1 LSLAL
6 TLHHNFYLH
15 LEIILSSKSLRTMKR
30 ILSALAFAA
39 LVSTFA
45 TAQSTAAP
53 TAAPAKT
60 SKAAKKAA
68 KAAAAA
74 AATPAPVKV
83 TAVSAPVM
91 ENHTPAVTAAPTV
104 VETPVEKAKIGGPVM
119 TFEKTE
125 VDYGTISQ
133 GADPLRRFKFKNT
146 GTEPLVIKNA
156 RGSCG
161 CTVPSF
167 KKEPIAPGETSEIEV
182 RYDTQRIGDFQ
193 KSVTIDTNEGEQPRV
208 LMIKGH
214 VNEKV
219 AEAGVPVNAPSLISA
234 PKQ

>member
-1 LSLAL
+1 
-6 TLHHNFYLH
+6 
-15 LEIILSSKSLRTMKR
+15 MKR
-30 ILSALAFAA
+30 ILSAFAFAA
-39 LVSTFA
+39 LVSTFS
-45 TAQSTAAP
+45 TAQTVAP
-53 TAAPAKT
+53 AAAPAV
-60 SKAAKKAA
+60 S
-68 KAAAAA
+68 
-74 AATPAPVKV
+74 
-83 TAVSAPVM
+83 VSAP
-91 ENHTPAVTAAPTV
+91 
-104 VETPVEKAKIGGPVM
+104 EKAKIGGPVM

-125 VDYGTISQ
+125 IDYGTIAQ

-182 RYDTQRIGDFQ
+182 RYDTQRIGDFS
-193 KSVTIDTNEGEQPRV
+193 KSVTIETNEGDQARV
-208 LMIKGH
+208 LMIKGK

-219 AEAGVPVNAPSLISA
+219 VEAGVPANAPSLISA

>member
-1 LSLAL
+1 LQQQ
-6 TLHHNFYLH
+6 NFLIGKSFYH
-15 LEIILSSKSLRTMKR
+15 QKSLRTMKR

-45 TAQSTAAP
+45 TAQ
-53 TAAPAKT
+53 TAAPA
-60 SKAAKKAA
+60 
-68 KAAAAA
+68 
-74 AATPAPVKV
+74 PVQV
-83 TAVSAPVM
+83 QAVEA
-91 ENHTPAVTAAPTV
+91 
-104 VETPVEKAKIGGPVM
+104 EKAKIGGPVM

-125 VDYGTISQ
+125 IDYGTIAQ
-133 GADPLRRFKFKNT
+133 GADPLRKFKFKNT
-146 GTEPLVIKNA
+146 GTEPLTIKNA

-161 CTVPSF
+161 CTVPSY

-193 KSVTIDTNEGEQPRV
+193 KSITIETNEGEQPRV
-208 LMIKGH
+208 LMIKGK

-219 AEAGVPVNAPSLISA
+219 VEAGVPANAPSLISA

>member
-1 LSLAL
+1 
-6 TLHHNFYLH
+6 
-15 LEIILSSKSLRTMKR
+15 MKR
-30 ILSALAFAA
+30 ILSAVVFAA
-39 LVSTFA
+39 LVCTFA
-45 TAQSTAAP
+45 TAQ
-53 TAAPAKT
+53 TAAPATPAAAQVSKKAA
-60 SKAAKKAA
+60 KAAKKAA
-68 KAAAAA
+68 KAAQTAAEVTTAVAPAAA
-74 AATPAPVKV
+74 VTVAPTMPA
-83 TAVSAPVM
+83 
-91 ENHTPAVTAAPTV
+91 AAPV
-104 VETPVEKAKIGGPVM
+104 VETTVGGEKVKVGGPVM

-125 VDYGTISQ
+125 VDYGTIAQ
-133 GADPLRRFKFKNT
+133 GSDPLRRFKFKNT
-146 GTEPLVIKNA
+146 GTEPLIIKNA

-161 CTVPSF
+161 CTVPSY
-167 KKEPIAPGETSEIEV
+167 KKEPIAPGESSDIEV

>member
-1 LSLAL
+1 
-6 TLHHNFYLH
+6 
-15 LEIILSSKSLRTMKR
+15 MKR
-30 ILSALAFAA
+30 ILSAFAFAA
-39 LVSTFA
+39 LLSTFA
-45 TAQSTAAP
+45 TAQHSHTTTP
-53 TAAPAKT
+53 
-60 SKAAKKAA
+60 
-68 KAAAAA
+68 
-74 AATPAPVKV
+74 AATATPEVAVVATETAKV
-83 TAVSAPVM
+83 
-91 ENHTPAVTAAPTV
+91 
-104 VETPVEKAKIGGPVM
+104 GGPVM

-125 VDYGTISQ
+125 MDYGTIAQ
-133 GADPLRRFKFKNT
+133 GSDPLRRFKFKNT

-182 RYDTQRIGDFQ
+182 RYDTQRPGDFS
-193 KSVTIDTNEGEQPRV
+193 KSVTIETNEGEQARV

>member
-1 LSLAL
+1 
-6 TLHHNFYLH
+6 
-15 LEIILSSKSLRTMKR
+15 MKR
-30 ILSALAFAA
+30 ILSAFAFAA
-39 LVSTFA
+39 LISTFA
-45 TAQSTAAP
+45 TAQHSHDTP
-53 TAAPAKT
+53 APAT
-60 SKAAKKAA
+60 
-68 KAAAAA
+68 
-74 AATPAPVKV
+74 ATPAV
-83 TAVSAPVM
+83 
-91 ENHTPAVTAAPTV
+91 EAAP
-104 VETPVEKAKIGGPVM
+104 AKIGGPVM

-125 VDYGTISQ
+125 MDYGTIAQ

-182 RYDTQRIGDFQ
+182 RYDTQRVGDFS
-193 KSVTIDTNEGEQPRV
+193 KSITIETNEGEQPRM
-208 LMIKGH
+208 LMIKGK

>member
-1 LSLAL
+1 
-6 TLHHNFYLH
+6 
-15 LEIILSSKSLRTMKR
+15 MKR
-30 ILSALAFAA
+30 ILSAVVFAA

-45 TAQSTAAP
+45 TAQ
-53 TAAPAKT
+53 TAAPAAVKT

-68 KAAAAA
+68 KAAAATVVTSP
-74 AATPAPVKV
+74 AATIVTPAAPVALPTQAVAEPTMATPSADKV
-83 TAVSAPVM
+83 
-91 ENHTPAVTAAPTV
+91 
-104 VETPVEKAKIGGPVM
+104 KIGGPVM

-125 VDYGTISQ
+125 VDYGTIVQ

-146 GTEPLVIKNA
+146 GTEPLIIKNA

-161 CTVPSF
+161 CTVPSY
-167 KKEPIAPGETSEIEV
+167 KKEPIAPGESSEIEV

-193 KSVTIDTNEGEQPRV
+193 KSVTIETNEVIGDQTQSRV
-208 LMIKGH
+208 LMIKGK

>member
-1 LSLAL
+1 
-6 TLHHNFYLH
+6 
-15 LEIILSSKSLRTMKR
+15 MKR
-30 ILSALAFAA
+30 ILSAVVFAA

-45 TAQSTAAP
+45 TAQQAVT
-53 TAAPAKT
+53 PAV
-60 SKAAKKAA
+60 
-68 KAAAAA
+68 
-74 AATPAPVKV
+74 ATPEV
-83 TAVSAPVM
+83 
-91 ENHTPAVTAAPTV
+91 AVTAAAT
-104 VETPVEKAKIGGPVM
+104 AKVGGPVM

-125 VDYGTISQ
+125 VDYGTIAQ

-193 KSVTIDTNEGEQPRV
+193 KSVTIETNEGDQARV

>member
-1 LSLAL
+1 VRRVL
-6 TLHHNFYLH
+6 TLQPQFKIFGKSFYH
-15 LEIILSSKSLRTMKR
+15 QKKSLRTMKR
-30 ILSALAFAA
+30 ILSAFAFAA

-45 TAQSTAAP
+45 TAQQATTPATATPEVAV
-53 TAAPAKT
+53 T
-60 SKAAKKAA
+60 
-68 KAAAAA
+68 AAAAA
-74 AATPAPVKV
+74 KV
-83 TAVSAPVM
+83 
-91 ENHTPAVTAAPTV
+91 
-104 VETPVEKAKIGGPVM
+104 GGPVM

-125 VDYGTISQ
+125 IDYGTIAQ

-182 RYDTQRIGDFQ
+182 RYDTQRVGDFS
-193 KSVTIDTNEGEQPRV
+193 KSVTIETNEGEQARV

>member
-1 LSLAL
+1 
-6 TLHHNFYLH
+6 

-45 TAQSTAAP
+45 TAQSAP
-53 TAAPAKT
+53 AAAPAKT
-60 SKAAKKAA
+60 TKAAKKAA
-68 KAAAAA
+68 KLAAEAAAKT
-74 AATPAPVKV
+74 AATTPVAVQAGPAVV
-83 TAVSAPVM
+83 AAPTV
-91 ENHTPAVTAAPTV
+91 PVTAAPTM
-104 VETPVEKAKIGGPVM
+104 EAAPTEKAKIGGPVM

-125 VDYGTISQ
+125 VDYGTITQ
-133 GADPLRRFKFKNT
+133 GSDPLRRFKFKNT
-146 GTEPLVIKNA
+146 GTEPLIIKNA

-161 CTVPSF
+161 CTVPSY
-167 KKEPIAPGETSEIEV
+167 KKEPIAPGESSDIEV

-208 LMIKGH
+208 LMIKGK

>member
-1 LSLAL
+1 
-6 TLHHNFYLH
+6 
-15 LEIILSSKSLRTMKR
+15 
-30 ILSALAFAA
+30 

-45 TAQSTAAP
+45 SAQTQVAAP
-53 TAAPAKT
+53 EVT
-60 SKAAKKAA
+60 
-68 KAAAAA
+68 AAAA
-74 AATPAPVKV
+74 
-83 TAVSAPVM
+83 
-91 ENHTPAVTAAPTV
+91 
-104 VETPVEKAKIGGPVM
+104 EKAKVGGAVM

-125 VDYGTISQ
+125 VDYGTITQ

-146 GTEPLVIKNA
+146 GTEPLIIKNA

-161 CTVPSF
+161 CTVPSY
-167 KKEPIAPGETSEIEV
+167 KKEPIAPGESSDIEV

-193 KSVTIDTNEGEQPRV
+193 KSVTIDTNEGDQPRV

>member
-1 LSLAL
+1 
-6 TLHHNFYLH
+6 

-45 TAQSTAAP
+45 TAQSAP
-53 TAAPAKT
+53 AAAPAKT
-60 SKAAKKAA
+60 TKAAKKAA
-68 KAAAAA
+68 KLAAEAAAKT
-74 AATPAPVKV
+74 AATTPVAVQAGPAVV
-83 TAVSAPVM
+83 AAPTV
-91 ENHTPAVTAAPTV
+91 PVTAAPTM
-104 VETPVEKAKIGGPVM
+104 EAAPTEKAKIGGPVM

-125 VDYGTISQ
+125 VDYGTITQ
-133 GADPLRRFKFKNT
+133 GSDPLRRFKFKNT
-146 GTEPLVIKNA
+146 GTEPLVIKDA

-193 KSVTIDTNEGEQPRV
+193 KSITINTNEGEQPRV
-208 LMIKGH
+208 LMIKGK